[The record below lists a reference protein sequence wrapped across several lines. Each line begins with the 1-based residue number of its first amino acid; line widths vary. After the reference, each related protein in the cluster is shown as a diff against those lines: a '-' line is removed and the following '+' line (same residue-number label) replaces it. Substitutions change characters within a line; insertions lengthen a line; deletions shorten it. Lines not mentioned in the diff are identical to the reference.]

1 MPLNR
6 LMECRR
12 GRVMQE
18 LRASSK
24 PPQRHCANLVLCVR
38 RTVLH
43 DSIARADVVQQEVPE
58 RMKLHPH
65 QPKGSWQ
72 SVSATVNHGTRR
84 GSSQCFDVAGRAAY
98 LLEDL
103 FPFIYKSSAG
113 NTV

>member
-12 GRVMQE
+12 RRVMQE

-72 SVSATVNHGTRR
+72 SETATVNPGTRR
-84 GSSQCFDVAGRAAY
+84 ASGQCFDVAGRAAN
-98 LLEDL
+98 LFEDL
-103 FPFIYKSSAG
+103 LPLIYRVG
-113 NTV
+113 DRTT